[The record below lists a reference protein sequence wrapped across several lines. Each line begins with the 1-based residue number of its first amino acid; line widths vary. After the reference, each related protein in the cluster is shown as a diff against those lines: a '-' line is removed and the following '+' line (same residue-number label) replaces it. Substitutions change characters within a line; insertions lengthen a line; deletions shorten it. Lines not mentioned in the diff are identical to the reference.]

1 MEETNMSSGILGVIW
16 LFYVIALLV
25 LYHKVFEV
33 HYFDLGHGILKEIV
47 TACFLALLLTGITMK
62 WWYIAVIIIVIVGL
76 SCIGKVED
84 PGAKKMVAGIFLVI
98 AIVIAIMGINVN
110 KNVDSDTEIQD
121 SAYVVEHVEIQG

>member
-1 MEETNMSSGILGVIW
+1 MSSGILGVIW

-33 HYFDLGHGILKEIV
+33 YYFDLGHGILKEIV

-76 SCIGKVED
+76 SCMGKVED

-110 KNVDSDTEIQD
+110 KNADSDTEIQD
-121 SAYVVEHVEIQG
+121 SAYTVEHVEIQG

>member
-1 MEETNMSSGILGVIW
+1 MSSGILGVIW

-33 HYFDLGHGILKEIV
+33 YYFDLGHGILKEIV

-76 SCIGKVED
+76 SCMGKVED

-110 KNVDSDTEIQD
+110 KNADSDTEIQD
-121 SAYVVEHVEIQG
+121 SAYAVEHVEIKG